1 MDYKELREKLYGAT
15 SEEERVTTFG
25 ELDDLFD
32 SLQNQLDDL
41 RNANAVLFAKYGAP
55 VDPSTT
61 VDEEKA
67 EVEEEP
73 IDIKDIIFNDE
84 GDEE

>member
-1 MDYKELREKLYGAT
+1 MDYKDLRDKLYGAST
-15 SEEERVTTFG
+15 EEERVTAFG

-32 SLQNQLDDL
+32 GLQKQLDDL
-41 RNANAVLFAKYGAP
+41 RNANAVLFAKYGSPEEA
-55 VDPSTT
+55 VS
-61 VDEEKA
+61 VEEKE

-84 GDEE
+84 KEGDEE

>member
-1 MDYKELREKLYGAT
+1 MDYKELRDKLYGAT
-15 SEEERVTTFG
+15 SEEERVTAFG

-32 SLQNQLDDL
+32 NLRKQLDDL

-55 VDPSTT
+55 VDSSTT
-61 VDEEKA
+61 VEDKT

-73 IDIKDIIFNDE
+73 IDIKDIIFNNE
-84 GDEE
+84 GDDE